1 MSLMTHISE
10 IMFAERLRT
19 ERARRGLSQT
29 ELARR
34 VTKVLGYTVDGT
46 AITRIEI
53 GQRRARLA
61 EAVVIA
67 NELGVSLSSLL
78 SNRSLVEAQID
89 ELEVK
94 VTDARAALNSAGQ
107 ELRRRGAIVEDL
119 QAELDNLKDQAGDD
133 EDRAEVIRDAED
145 WRRGSLGL

>member
-1 MSLMTHISE
+1 MTHISE